1 MSMAAGAQS
10 ASDSSALRFEVASL
24 KSSAPGGRGGI
35 IRPSP
40 GGERYLATGIPLQLL
55 MMVAYRVKAD
65 QITGGPAWTL
75 TDRFDM
81 NAKAERPS
89 TVEELHTMLKNLLA
103 DRFHLQFHRET
114 KELPVYA
121 LTVDKAGIKLTPHE
135 AQSAGDPW
143 MDQSV
148 DQVVS
153 VKMKATS
160 VPMDYFAWRL
170 GQMLDR
176 PVIDLTKLKGGYDF
190 SLAYTRDLP
199 PGLNEGAFS
208 RRCVS
213 SWACAS
219 MRRRAPS
226 KSSSLTTSK
235 SPRRTRALGQSC
247 HRPYECT
254 PCGSGSTSSASR
266 TLPNNRSAVAAT
278 RSAVNPKYFITSAPG
293 ALSP

>member
-1 MSMAAGAQS
+1 MHRIAVLLVMSVAAGAQS

-199 PGLNEGAFS
+199 PGLNEGALING
-208 RRCVS
+208 
-213 SWACAS
+213 
-219 MRRRAPS
+219 APID
-226 KSSSLTTSK
+226 TSG
-235 SPRRTRALGQSC
+235 PTIFQALRQQLGLRLDAQKGPVEVFVID
-247 HRPYECT
+247 HVEKPTE
-254 PCGSGSTSSASR
+254 
-266 TLPNNRSAVAAT
+266 N
-278 RSAVNPKYFITSAPG
+278 
-293 ALSP
+293 